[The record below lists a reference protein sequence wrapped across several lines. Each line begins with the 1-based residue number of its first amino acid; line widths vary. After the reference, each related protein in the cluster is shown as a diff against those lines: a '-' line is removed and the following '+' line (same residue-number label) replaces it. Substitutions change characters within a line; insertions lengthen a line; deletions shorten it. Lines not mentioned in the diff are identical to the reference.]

1 MDTLG
6 QKLKEGR
13 LKKKLNTSQAAQGT
27 RIKIQHIEAIE
38 NDDFSAIAAPTY
50 AKGFIRIYAEFLGID
65 PEPLIQEYVDQ
76 HAPRKRAPLLSD
88 DESASPIDTAPSKPR
103 RERQPFKK
111 PAWLKWPSLKFTWP
125 ALPSVR
131 LPKGVWTKLKGAV
144 DPRRVLIAV
153 ASVVAVAA
161 IAVWALSYM
170 NRTVPEDSAPAAT
183 AAETVAQPVP
193 PPARPLP
200 ILDIMPEPYMEP
212 M

>member
-50 AKGFIRIYAEFLGID
+50 AKGFIRIYSEFLGID

-88 DESASPIDTAPSKPR
+88 DESAPPVDAAPPKPR

-125 ALPSVR
+125 ALPAIR
-131 LPKGVWTKLKGAV
+131 LPKGAWTKLKEALA
-144 DPRRVLIAV
+144 PRRALLAV
-153 ASVVAVAA
+153 VSVVAA
-161 IAVWALSYM
+161 IAVLALSYA
-170 NRTVPEDSAPAAT
+170 NRTEQEDSDPAAT
-183 AAETVAQPVP
+183 AAETVPQPVP

-200 ILDIMPEPYMEP
+200 ILDTLPEPYLEP
-212 M
+212 L